1 MSLMD
6 HGMIATLI
14 PHGGEMCLLDE
25 LLSWDADGVL
35 CVSRRYQNADNP
47 LRNKNGTLGM
57 ACGIELA
64 AQAMALHGR
73 LAAGRLAAG
82 RLAAGGL
89 TAGTETRPGG
99 GVLASVRDVRFGAAT
114 LDAGLGDLT
123 IAAER
128 LLGDSAGASYHFSL
142 TCDDT
147 EILSGRATVLLGTKK

>member
-1 MSLMD
+1 
-6 HGMIATLI
+6 
-14 PHGGEMCLLDE
+14 MCLLDE
-25 LLSWDADGVL
+25 LLSWDASTVL
-35 CVSRRYQNADNP
+35 CVSRCYRAAKNP

-82 RLAAGGL
+82 RLTAGRLTAGRL
-89 TAGTETRPGG
+89 TAGTERRRGG

-128 LLGDSAGASYHFSL
+128 LLGDAAGASYHFSL

-147 EILSGRATVLLGTKK
+147 EILSGRATVLLGPKK

>member
-6 HGMIATLI
+6 HDMIATLI
-14 PHGGEMCLLDE
+14 PHGGDMCLLDE
-25 LLSWDADGVL
+25 LLSWDASTVL
-35 CVSRRYQNADNP
+35 CVSRCYRGAKNP

-82 RLAAGGL
+82 RL
-89 TAGTETRPGG
+89 TAGTERRWGG

-128 LLGDSAGASYHFSL
+128 LLGDAAGASYHFSL